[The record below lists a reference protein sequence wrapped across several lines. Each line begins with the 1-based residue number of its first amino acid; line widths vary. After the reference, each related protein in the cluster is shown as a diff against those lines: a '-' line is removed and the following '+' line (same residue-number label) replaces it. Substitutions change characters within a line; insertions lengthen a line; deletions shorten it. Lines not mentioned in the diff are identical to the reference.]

1 MVKKTKIILIL
12 ILMIFLFTVSFFVN
26 AEGPA
31 FLVIQDSPVW
41 EQGNSFPKTR
51 NIIDILIKETTV
63 TGVIA
68 PRLASVDNNNTYLTV
83 INTEY
88 GIEHQIKS
96 CALKPVNTESYLSEK
111 LIFNYDDPNRK
122 LWVISYYL
130 DIFSKQ
136 HREQFLKYEKKHLQ
150 YSKYWNE
157 RQDYGAEDWWDE
169 IGIHESLKFF
179 NSAISIGRLF
189 NDDFWILNIK
199 KVDSGYIITVQGDSN
214 YAKNQEKND
223 RYDNMLLPLYKDRKT
238 FDIIFI
244 QDGDYMDV
252 YIDTMDN
259 KFATYALV
267 EKSFLEEFKKLI
279 WDENPD
285 KSKVTTWPK
294 RADGSMDYP
303 PPK

>member
-1 MVKKTKIILIL
+1 MIDKAKMILL
-12 ILMIFLFTVSFFVN
+12 GFLLSVSFFIN
-26 AEGPA
+26 AAEPA
-31 FLVIQDSPVW
+31 FIVVEDSPVW
-41 EQGNSFPKTR
+41 AHTDAFLKTSTIF
-51 NIIDILIKETTV
+51 NIISKGDIVYGIKGPVIGRIDKIQFFLSSIRTKEGIKFRIKNSQLIP
-63 TGVIA
+63 A
-68 PRLASVDNNNTYLTV
+68 
-83 INTEY
+83 NTEMLLD
-88 GIEHQIKS
+88 K
-96 CALKPVNTESYLSEK
+96 K
-111 LIFNYDDPNRK
+111 LIMNYDDPNRK

-136 HREQFLKYEKKHLQ
+136 HREQFFKYEKKHLQ

-157 RQDYGAEDWWDE
+157 REDYGAEDWWDE

-189 NDDFWILNIK
+189 NDNFWILNIK
-199 KVDSGYIITVQGDSN
+199 KINLKYIITVQGDSN
-214 YAKNQEKND
+214 YAENQEKND
-223 RYDNMLLPLYKDRKT
+223 RYDNMLFPLYKDRKT
-238 FDIIFI
+238 FDLIFI

-252 YIDTMDN
+252 YVDTLDN

-294 RADGSMDYP
+294 RANGSMDYL